1 MDNLSLWIGIIGG
14 GLSILAVLVGL
25 TRFLVKNEEKGERD
39 RLEAE
44 KRNLSSQL
52 EQVVTQRDQLLNQLE
67 LAGRGGGAVLSE
79 KAGLDADLQA
89 LMKAVGASGGS
100 LYIPVTGIKGDVHG
114 LAFLCIEPFSP
125 QTQRLR
131 SKIIPLK
138 SLAGRCF
145 TDGDSFVSVNT
156 GTDTTHFKAAETI
169 SNYAPSTTLNAP
181 LREKGDIIGVLQL
194 LRKEGEAAFTDA
206 DLARL
211 AVMAQP
217 IAERVAALSKLPDF
231 MKLVGPAE
239 DGSGSNGTV
248 LYFDLSRSSL
258 LFKEFSSSFALQLL
272 NEYFETMCEAAFRRG
287 ATLDNYMGDGA
298 LLRFNVPRPQPDHEL
313 AAVEAALDMKRA
325 FVDIRDYWISL
336 NPQLAGIYYRAGI
349 ASGRLLRANLGHS
362 QFQNLTI
369 VGPPIAVAAAL
380 CDAGDRNRS
389 VIIASGETYE
399 AVKNR
404 VMATP
409 CKLVPTS
416 KAFNF
421 SSGAFEITGLA

>member
-1 MDNLSLWIGIIGG
+1 MGGVSMWVGIVGG
-14 GLSILAVLVGL
+14 ILGILAVLIGV
-25 TRFLVKNEEKGERD
+25 TRFLTKNEEKGERD
-39 RLEAE
+39 KLEAE
-44 KRNLSSQL
+44 KRALSLQL
-52 EQVVTQRDQLLNQLE
+52 EQAITQRDQLLSQLE
-67 LAGRGGGAVLSE
+67 LAGRGGGVVLSQ
-79 KAGLDADLQA
+79 KAGLDADLQG
-89 LMKAVGASGGS
+89 LMKAIGASGGS

-114 LAFLCIEPFSP
+114 LAFLCIEPFSA

-156 GTDTTHFKAAETI
+156 GIDATHFKQAETI
-169 SNYAPSTTLNAP
+169 ADYAPSTTLNTP
-181 LREKGDIIGVLQL
+181 LRDKGEIIGVLQL

-206 DLARL
+206 DLSRL
-211 AVMAQP
+211 AVMAEP

-231 MKLVGPAE
+231 MKLVGPVE
-239 DGSGSNGTV
+239 DGSGSVGTV

-272 NEYFETMCEAAFRRG
+272 NEYFETMCEAAFRKG

-298 LLRFNVPRPQPDHEL
+298 LLRFNVPRPQPEHEQ
-313 AAVEAALDMKRA
+313 AAVEAAVEMKRA

-362 QFQNLTI
+362 QFQSLTI

-380 CDAGDRNRS
+380 CDAGDRTRS
-389 VIIASGETYE
+389 VIIASSETYE
-399 AVKNR
+399 AVKTR
-404 VMATP
+404 VVASP
-409 CKLVPTS
+409 CALVPNS

-421 SSGAFEITGLA
+421 STSAYEITGLV

>member
-1 MDNLSLWIGIIGG
+1 MDNVSLWIGIIGG
-14 GLSILAVLVGL
+14 GLGILAVLVGV
-25 TRFLVKNEEKGERD
+25 TRFFARNEEKGERD
-39 RLEAE
+39 KLEAE
-44 KRNLSSQL
+44 KRDLASQL
-52 EQVVTQRDQLLNQLE
+52 EQAVTQRDQLLSQLE
-67 LAGRGGGAVLSE
+67 LAGRGGGVVLSQ

-114 LAFLCIEPFSP
+114 LAFLCIEPFSA

-156 GTDTTHFKAAETI
+156 GSDATHFKAAESI

-181 LREKGDIIGVLQL
+181 LRDKGDIIGVLQL
-194 LRKEGEAAFTDA
+194 LRKEGEAFTDA
-206 DLARL
+206 DLTRL
-211 AVMAQP
+211 AAMVTP

-231 MKLVGPAE
+231 MKLMGPAE

-272 NEYFETMCEAAFRRG
+272 NEYFETMCEAAFRKG

-298 LLRFNVPRPQPDHEL
+298 LLRFNVPRPQPEHEL
-313 AAVEAALDMKRA
+313 AAVEAALEMKRA

-362 QFQNLTI
+362 QFQSLTI

-380 CDAGDRNRS
+380 CEAGDRTRS

-404 VMATP
+404 VVATP
-409 CKLVPTS
+409 CNLVPTS

-421 SSGAFEITGLA
+421 SSGAYEISGLI